1 LVTSG
6 AFFVRATLFPEA
18 SYDVSKF
25 TTLMGMCTAPMSIT
39 SSKYKS
45 WKEVPADLCCDN
57 SNGSCCSD
65 GSTDTVIQFP
75 YSNSSLRPVIPTINP
90 HLLFHCGNDPAP
102 YTNPLVAAISIPTES
117 ATTVIEICNIL
128 NSLYSWLQFSFTP
141 GGGYDDLNSITV
153 TYPICFKNTI
163 CPNSNVFIS
172 IENFTLIKD

>member
-1 LVTSG
+1 MAKKRAFVRYSKQGKVVPGSLILTSG
-6 AFFVRATLFPEA
+6 SHPNGPST
-18 SYDVSKF
+18 
-25 TTLMGMCTAPMSIT
+25 
-39 SSKYKS
+39 
-45 WKEVPADLCCDN
+45 WKEIPADLCCDN

-75 YSNSSLRPVIPTINP
+75 FSFSSLLPIIPTINP
-90 HLLFHCGNDPAP
+90 HLLFHCGNDPTP
-102 YTNPLVAAISIPTES
+102 YINPLVAAISIPTES

-172 IENFTLIKD
+172 IENFTLIKG